1 MGLEFERRSFLA
13 AVAAAPILVAT
24 DATASEAAS
33 GWPKGSLWR
42 LPANSGSLALTVD
55 DGLSYDTV
63 SKYIDFV
70 AQYNHRLTFFVTT
83 RYPSWLKVQSKLQPF
98 VDSGQIQLGNHTM
111 THPNLNTLSAAGVQK
126 ELLGCQKFI
135 HDHFGVES
143 RPYFRPPYGYINDHV
158 VKAAADIG
166 YAKPVLWLG
175 SLGDSTPISASA
187 ELKLANTW
195 LTADR
200 IVIGHANEPTV
211 THLFPQIDAILK
223 KRNLKTVT
231 LSDVFG

>member
-1 MGLEFERRSFLA
+1 MGIELERRGFLS
-13 AVAAAPILVAT
+13 AVAAAPFLLAA
-24 DATASEAAS
+24 DATPSLAS

-42 LPANSGSLALTVD
+42 LPAHSGSIALTVD

-63 SKYIDFV
+63 ARYVDFV
-70 AQYNHRLTFFVTT
+70 EKYNHRLTFFVTS
-83 RYPSWLKVQSKLQPF
+83 RYPSWLKAQPRLQPF

-111 THPNLNTLSAAGVQK
+111 THPNLNKLSATQVQK
-126 ELLGCQKFI
+126 ELTGCQKFI

-143 RPYFRPPYGYINDHV
+143 KPYFRPPYGYINDSV
-158 VKAAADIG
+158 VKAAADVG
-166 YAKPVLWLG
+166 YTKPVLWLG

-211 THLFPQIDAILK
+211 THLVPQIDAILK
-223 KRNLKTVT
+223 KRKLKTVT
-231 LSDVFG
+231 LKDVFG

>member
-1 MGLEFERRSFLA
+1 MGFELERRSFLTA
-13 AVAAAPILVAT
+13 LAAAPLLVGAE
-24 DATASEAAS
+24 ATASLAS

-42 LPANSGSLALTVD
+42 LPANSGSIALTVD
-55 DGLSYDTV
+55 DGVSYDTV
-63 SKYIDFV
+63 SKYIDF
-70 AQYNHRLTFFVTT
+70 AATYNRRFTFFVTT
-83 RYPSWLKVQSKLQPF
+83 RYSSWAKVQPKLQPF

-111 THPNLNTLSAAGVQK
+111 SHPNLTKLSAGRVQQ
-126 ELLGCQKFI
+126 ELNGCHKFI
-135 HDHFGVES
+135 HDHFGVS
-143 RPYFRPPYGYINDHV
+143 AKPYFRPPYGCINDYV
-158 VKAAADIG
+158 VKAAADVG
-166 YAKPVLWLG
+166 YDKPVLWLG